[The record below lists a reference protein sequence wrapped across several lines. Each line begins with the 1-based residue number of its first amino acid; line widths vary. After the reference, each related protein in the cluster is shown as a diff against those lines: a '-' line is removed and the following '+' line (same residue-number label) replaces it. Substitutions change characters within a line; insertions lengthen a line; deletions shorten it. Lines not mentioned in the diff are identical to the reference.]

1 MLFDQG
7 FRFFLMLVLLLWDSL
22 CETNG
27 KSPLSYNCFV
37 AAHDC
42 GPSFTDFTEVFKKL
56 LYF

>member
-37 AAHDC
+37 AAHGC
-42 GPSFTDFTEVFKKL
+42 GPSFTDFTEVL
-56 LYF
+56 MEAG